1 MTIQSLISF
10 SVPFLDMNRFQ
21 REKVSKEALEEQ
33 PWLPPGPFPNA
44 KDISLS
50 ETPNPRDARLN
61 AFGSPRPHSPV
72 LPIFIEDVFLSW
84 HLMKR
89 FSTGILTLPII
100 LFKCLLPRCSFWV
113 IIIVMI
119 GTCGYCN
126 RKSGS
131 IKESETDSMQREPR

>member
-72 LPIFIEDVFLSW
+72 LFHFHRGCLPFMASHETFQHWHFDLTNYTVQVPITEML
-84 HLMKR
+84 
-89 FSTGILTLPII
+89 ILGNYNCNDWDLW
-100 LFKCLLPRCSFWV
+100 LLQQ
-113 IIIVMI
+113 
-119 GTCGYCN
+119 
-126 RKSGS
+126 
-131 IKESETDSMQREPR
+131 KEWKHQRVRD